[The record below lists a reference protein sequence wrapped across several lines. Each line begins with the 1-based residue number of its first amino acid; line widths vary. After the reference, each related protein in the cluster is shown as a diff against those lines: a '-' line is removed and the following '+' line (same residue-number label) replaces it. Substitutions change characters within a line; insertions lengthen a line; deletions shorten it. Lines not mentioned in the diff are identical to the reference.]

1 MGKDAVS
8 INADT
13 FAFFTR
19 NPRGKAKDINHAD
32 VDALAAKPSLLYWKR
47 PKNLQDFSWRFCIE
61 SFHKKRAKVTIVLVP
76 QI

>member
-32 VDALAAKPSLLYWKR
+32 VDALAAKPSLYIGNAQRTCKISLGVSALSHFIRKGQ
-47 PKNLQDFSWRFCIE
+47 K
-61 SFHKKRAKVTIVLVP
+61 
-76 QI
+76 